1 MHSPKQSLLILR
13 NGIRFHDLI
22 LFSKCGYHNI
32 NQVSMT
38 TYIPTSNFHRVS
50 MITLY
55 LHQICTTFKKEHIY
69 TIYPNQIYTRLQ
81 GQALAKQCPLVVQH
95 FILMKLN
102 HVHMIVPSPNSVSSL
117 DQMILH
123 QMNAF
128 TSSVKNTSSHHG
140 KIRRYSSNITKSILT
155 CPPSCKSFETLML

>member
-13 NGIRFHDLI
+13 SGNRFHDSF

-32 NQVSMT
+32 NQVSMI
-38 TYIPTSNFHRVS
+38 TYIPTSNFYRVP

-55 LHQICTTFKKEHIY
+55 LHQFVQGFKKNIC
-69 TIYPNQIYTRLQ
+69 TIYPNQIYTRFQ
-81 GQALAKQCPLVVQH
+81 GLALAKQCPLVVQH
-95 FILMKLN
+95 FILMKLS

-123 QMNAF
+123 QMNAV
-128 TSSVKNTSSHHG
+128 TSSAENTSCHHG
-140 KIRRYSSNITKSILT
+140 KIRRYSSTINQNPFQSAASHLKH
-155 CPPSCKSFETLML
+155 